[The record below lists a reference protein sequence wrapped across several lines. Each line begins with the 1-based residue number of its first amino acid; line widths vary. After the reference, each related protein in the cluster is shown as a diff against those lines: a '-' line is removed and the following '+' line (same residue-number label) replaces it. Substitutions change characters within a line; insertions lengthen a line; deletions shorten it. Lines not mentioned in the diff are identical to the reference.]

1 MKKKQIAAE
10 TGTAQAPAKAAPKTR
25 KKATRARRGAKGAP
39 AKGKAAKTATSSKKT
54 PKGVPKAA
62 PAPQARTARD
72 GSKSAKILALVS
84 RPGGATAKE
93 LMAATNWLPHSVR
106 GFIAGTLRKKM
117 GLNVISAKGE
127 NGERSYT
134 TEA

>member
-1 MKKKQIAAE
+1 M
-10 TGTAQAPAKAAPKTR
+10 R
-25 KKATRARRGAKGAP
+25 DVARRVRP
-39 AKGKAAKTATSSKKT
+39 
-54 PKGVPKAA
+54 PRVRPLRRLPLRRKAA

-84 RPGGATAKE
+84 RSGGATAKE

-134 TEA
+134 IEA